1 MVTTSPARERM
12 LDFRRSSGSMQVIRV
27 HNRPQWMLYAEA
39 LVWAVVATA
48 ISWLFHD
55 ALVAARLLVFWPT
68 SVLIAWRCGLGPV
81 AVASL
86 LGSLLWDA
94 VSQRLSGVP
103 PGATSTELLS
113 LIVYVA
119 VSTSLG
125 FTVDHLRRARIR
137 VAQAT
142 NGMTEAMFVFD
153 PRWHLR
159 FVNTAGA
166 ALLHRI
172 GLKPADLK
180 GRDIWAGAPGAHG
193 TIFESETRRAS
204 RERVTVEFEARV
216 PQTEIWVRVRCVP
229 TEDGGVA
236 AFIRDVTAMK
246 RAETERV
253 RTEQR
258 YRALVEASTVMVFSS
273 DPSGKVS
280 EMPEWRAITGQPTL
294 ELRTSGMMEAIHPD
308 DREGVTE
315 AWRTALAMESPYS
328 IEYRIHQRDGL
339 YRWYRS
345 RAVPIHDN
353 GAIREWVGVFDD
365 IEEEHLARQRHAAV
379 DNALG
384 VLGTSLDFEWNLAAV
399 TRLVVP
405 TLADYCSIDI
415 VDESGALRRVS
426 STHVN
431 PQKEEILRDLWRKY
445 PYQEGDRGVPSV
457 VRNGVA
463 EMTEEIDVSEVVAYA
478 KTEEQRDMM
487 LALAP
492 RSFLC
497 VPMISHGHV
506 FGALAL
512 VYSDSGRRY
521 GVVERAAGEQIAARA
536 ATAIEN
542 ARLFADAQA
551 ASRAKSEFLATM
563 SHELRTP
570 LNAIAGYA
578 DLMAMGVRGPVTPDQ
593 LRDLTRIRQNQK
605 HLLEIITNILNFS
618 RIETGHI
625 RYDIRPC
632 ALGEVLERMEG
643 MIEPQARAREI
654 TYEYVPV
661 ASNVTVAADREK
673 LEQVLINLLGN
684 AVKFTPRGGQVTLSA
699 AEHGGRVRIAVGDT
713 GVGIKAELLDSIFQP
728 FVQLESAFTRTAEG
742 TGLGL
747 AISRE
752 LARGMGGELT
762 AASTPGEGS
771 VFTLE
776 LPSAE

>member
-1 MVTTSPARERM
+1 
-12 LDFRRSSGSMQVIRV
+12 MQVIKV
-27 HNRPQWMLYAEA
+27 HNRAPWLLYAEA
-39 LVWAVVATA
+39 LLTVLATVA
-48 ISWLFHD
+48 ISWYIRD
-55 ALVAARLLVFWPT
+55 VLVVTRFLLFWPA

-81 AVASL
+81 AVASFV
-86 LGSLLWDA
+86 GAMLWNAAFDRS
-94 VSQRLSGVP
+94 V
-103 PGATSTELLS
+103 GAPVVLTTTELVT
-113 LIVYVA
+113 IAVYVA
-119 VSTSLG
+119 VSMSLG

-153 PRWHLR
+153 AQWHLR
-159 FVNTAGA
+159 FVNSAGA
-166 ALLHRI
+166 QLLQQI
-172 GLKPADLK
+172 GMKLADVR
-180 GRDIWAGAPGAHG
+180 GRDIWAGAPGATG
-193 TIFESETRRAS
+193 TIFEAETRRAH
-204 RERVTVEFEARV
+204 RDRVTVDFEAQV
-216 PQTEIWVRVRCVP
+216 PKTETWVRVRCVP
-229 TEDGGVA
+229 TDDGGIA
-236 AFIRDVTAMK
+236 AFIRDVTATK
-246 RAETERV
+246 RAEIERA
-253 RTEQR
+253 RTEER

-273 DPSGKVS
+273 DPSGQVS
-280 EMPEWRAITGQPTL
+280 EMPEWRALTGQPTS
-294 ELRTSGMMEAIHPD
+294 ELRTSGLMDAIHPE
-308 DREGVTE
+308 DRERATE
-315 AWRTALAMESPYS
+315 VWRTALATEKPYT
-328 IEYRIHQRDGL
+328 IEYRIHQRDGS

-345 RAVPIHDN
+345 RAVPILEDGN
-353 GAIREWVGVFDD
+353 IREWVGVFDD

-405 TLADYCSIDI
+405 TLADYCSVDI
-415 VDESGALRRVS
+415 VDEAGALRRVS
-426 STHVN
+426 STHID
-431 PQKEEILRDLWRKY
+431 PRKEEVLRELWRKY
-445 PYQEGDRGVPSV
+445 PYQKDDRGVPSV
-457 VRNGVA
+457 VRTGVA
-463 EMTEEIDVSEVVAYA
+463 EMTPVIDVNDVVTYA
-478 KTEEQRDMM
+478 RTEEQRDML

-512 VYSDSGRRY
+512 VYSDSGRTY
-521 GVVERAAGEQIAARA
+521 SPIERAAVEQIAARA

-542 ARLFADAQA
+542 ARLYSDAQA
-551 ASRAKSEFLATM
+551 ANRAKSEFLATM

-593 LRDLTRIRQNQK
+593 LRDLARIRQNQK

-618 RIETGHI
+618 RIEAGHI
-625 RYDIRPC
+625 LYDIRPC

-643 MIEPQARAREI
+643 VIEPQARAREV
-654 TYEYVPV
+654 TYAYLPV
-661 ASNVTVAADREK
+661 APNVAVAADREK

-684 AVKFTPRGGQVTLSA
+684 AVKFTPRGGHITLSA
-699 AEHGGRVRIAVGDT
+699 AAQGGRVRIEVRDT
-713 GVGIKAELLDSIFQP
+713 GVGIKPDLLESIFQP

-762 AASTPGEGS
+762 ASSTPGEGS
-771 VFTLE
+771 VFKLE
-776 LPSAE
+776 LRGAE

>member
-1 MVTTSPARERM
+1 
-12 LDFRRSSGSMQVIRV
+12 MQVIKV
-27 HNRPQWMLYAEA
+27 HNRAPWLLYAEA
-39 LVWAVVATA
+39 LLTVLATVA
-48 ISWLFHD
+48 ISWYIRD
-55 ALVAARLLVFWPT
+55 VLVVTRFLLFWPA

-81 AVASL
+81 AVASFV
-86 LGSLLWDA
+86 GAMLWNAAFDRS
-94 VSQRLSGVP
+94 V
-103 PGATSTELLS
+103 GAPVVLTTTELVT
-113 LIVYVA
+113 IAVYVA
-119 VSTSLG
+119 VSMSLG

-153 PRWHLR
+153 AQWHLR
-159 FVNTAGA
+159 FVNSAGA
-166 ALLHRI
+166 QLLQQI
-172 GLKPADLK
+172 GMKLADVR
-180 GRDIWAGAPGAHG
+180 GRDIWAGAPGATG
-193 TIFESETRRAS
+193 TIFEAETRRAH
-204 RERVTVEFEARV
+204 RDRVTVDFEAQV
-216 PQTEIWVRVRCVP
+216 PKTETWVRVRCVP
-229 TEDGGVA
+229 TDDGGIA
-236 AFIRDVTAMK
+236 AFIRDVTATK
-246 RAETERV
+246 RAEIERA
-253 RTEQR
+253 RTEER

-273 DPSGKVS
+273 DPSGQVS
-280 EMPEWRAITGQPTL
+280 EMPEWRALTGQPTS
-294 ELRTSGMMEAIHPD
+294 ELRTSGLMDAIHPE
-308 DREGVTE
+308 DRERATE
-315 AWRTALAMESPYS
+315 VWRTALATEKPYT
-328 IEYRIHQRDGL
+328 IEYRIHQRDGS

-345 RAVPIHDN
+345 RAVPILED
-353 GAIREWVGVFDD
+353 GIIREWVGVFDD

-405 TLADYCSIDI
+405 TLADYCSVDI
-415 VDESGALRRVS
+415 VDEAGALRRVS
-426 STHVN
+426 STHID
-431 PQKEEILRDLWRKY
+431 PRKEEVLRELWRKY
-445 PYQEGDRGVPSV
+445 PYQKDDRGVPSV
-457 VRNGVA
+457 VRTGVA
-463 EMTEEIDVSEVVAYA
+463 EMTPVIDVNDVVTYA
-478 KTEEQRDMM
+478 RTEEQRDML

-512 VYSDSGRRY
+512 VYSDSGRTY
-521 GVVERAAGEQIAARA
+521 SPIERAAVEQIAARA

-542 ARLFADAQA
+542 ARLYSDAQA
-551 ASRAKSEFLATM
+551 ANRAKSEFLATM

-593 LRDLTRIRQNQK
+593 LRDLARIRQNQK

-618 RIETGHI
+618 RIEAGHI
-625 RYDIRPC
+625 LYDIRPC
-632 ALGEVLERMEG
+632 ALGDVLERMEG
-643 MIEPQARAREI
+643 VIEPQARAREV
-654 TYEYVPV
+654 TYAYLPV
-661 ASNVTVAADREK
+661 APNVAVAADREK

-684 AVKFTPRGGQVTLSA
+684 AVKFTPRGGHITLSA
-699 AEHGGRVRIAVGDT
+699 AAQGGRVRIEVRDT
-713 GVGIKAELLDSIFQP
+713 GVGIKPDLLESIFQP

-762 AASTPGEGS
+762 ASSTPGEGS

-776 LPSAE
+776 LRGAE

>member
-1 MVTTSPARERM
+1 MS
-12 LDFRRSSGSMQVIRV
+12 DFRRSSGSMQVIKV
-27 HNRPQWMLYAEA
+27 HNRAPWLLYAEA
-39 LVWAVVATA
+39 LLTVLATVA
-48 ISWLFHD
+48 ISWYIRD
-55 ALVAARLLVFWPT
+55 VLVVTRFLLFWPA

-81 AVASL
+81 AVASFV
-86 LGSLLWDA
+86 GAMLWNAAFDRS
-94 VSQRLSGVP
+94 V
-103 PGATSTELLS
+103 GAPVVLTTTELVT
-113 LIVYVA
+113 IAVYVA
-119 VSTSLG
+119 VSMSLG

-153 PRWHLR
+153 AQWHLR
-159 FVNTAGA
+159 FVNSAGA
-166 ALLHRI
+166 QLLQQI
-172 GLKPADLK
+172 GMKLADVR
-180 GRDIWAGAPGAHG
+180 GRDIWAGAPGATG
-193 TIFESETRRAS
+193 TIFEAETRRAH
-204 RERVTVEFEARV
+204 RDRVTVDFEAQV
-216 PQTEIWVRVRCVP
+216 PKTETWVRVRCVP
-229 TEDGGVA
+229 TDDGGIA
-236 AFIRDVTAMK
+236 AFIRDVTATK
-246 RAETERV
+246 RAEIERA
-253 RTEQR
+253 RTEER

-273 DPSGKVS
+273 DPSGQVS
-280 EMPEWRAITGQPTL
+280 EMPEWRALTGQPTS
-294 ELRTSGMMEAIHPD
+294 ELRTSGLMDAIHPE
-308 DREGVTE
+308 DRERATE
-315 AWRTALAMESPYS
+315 VWRTALATEKPYT
-328 IEYRIHQRDGL
+328 IEYRIHQRDGS

-345 RAVPIHDN
+345 RAVPILED
-353 GAIREWVGVFDD
+353 GIIREWVGVFDD

-405 TLADYCSIDI
+405 TLADYCSVDI
-415 VDESGALRRVS
+415 VDEAGALRRVS
-426 STHVN
+426 STHID
-431 PQKEEILRDLWRKY
+431 PRKEEVLRELWRKY
-445 PYQEGDRGVPSV
+445 PYQKDDRGVPSV
-457 VRNGVA
+457 VRTGVA
-463 EMTEEIDVSEVVAYA
+463 EMTPVIDVNDVVTYA
-478 KTEEQRDMM
+478 RTEEQRDML

-512 VYSDSGRRY
+512 VYSDSGRTY
-521 GVVERAAGEQIAARA
+521 SPIERAAVEQIAARA

-542 ARLFADAQA
+542 ARLYSDAQA
-551 ASRAKSEFLATM
+551 ANRAKSEFLATM

-593 LRDLTRIRQNQK
+593 LRDLARIRQNQK

-618 RIETGHI
+618 RIEAGHI
-625 RYDIRPC
+625 LYDIRPC
-632 ALGEVLERMEG
+632 ALGDVLERMEG
-643 MIEPQARAREI
+643 VIEPQARAREV
-654 TYEYVPV
+654 TYAYLPV
-661 ASNVTVAADREK
+661 APNVAVAADREK

-684 AVKFTPRGGQVTLSA
+684 AVKFTPRGGHITLSA
-699 AEHGGRVRIAVGDT
+699 AAQGGRVRIEVRDT
-713 GVGIKAELLDSIFQP
+713 GVGIKPDLLESIFQP

-762 AASTPGEGS
+762 ASSTPGEGS

-776 LPSAE
+776 LRGAE

>member
-1 MVTTSPARERM
+1 M
-12 LDFRRSSGSMQVIRV
+12 LDIRRSSGSMRVIRV
-27 HNRPQWMLYAEA
+27 HRRSTWLLYAEA
-39 LVWAVVATA
+39 LLTFLAAAVL
-48 ISWLFHD
+48 SWVLRD
-55 ALVAARLLVFWPT
+55 ALVGTRLLLFWPT
-68 SVLIAWRCGLGPV
+68 SVLVAWRCGLGPV

-86 LGSLLWDA
+86 FGALVWNV
-94 VSQRLSGVP
+94 VSDWSV
-103 PGATSTELLS
+103 GAPASITSSELFS
-113 LIVYVA
+113 MTVYVA

-153 PRWHLR
+153 SQWHLR
-159 FVNTAGA
+159 FVNSAGA
-166 ALLHRI
+166 TLLRRL
-172 GLKPADLK
+172 GMKLADLK
-180 GRDIWAGAPGAHG
+180 GRDIWAGAPAANG
-193 TIFESETRRAS
+193 TIFEAETRRAH
-204 RERVTVEFEARV
+204 RERVTVDFEAQV
-216 PQTEIWVRVRCVP
+216 PKTDIWVRVRCVP

-236 AFIRDVTAMK
+236 AFIRDVTATK
-246 RAETERV
+246 RAEIERA
-253 RTEQR
+253 RTEER

-273 DPSGKVS
+273 DPSGRVS
-280 EMPEWRAITGQPTL
+280 EMPEWRALTGQPTS
-294 ELRTSGMMEAIHPD
+294 ELRTSGMMDAIHPE
-308 DREGVTE
+308 DRDRVAD
-315 AWRTALAMESPYS
+315 AWRAALATETAYT
-328 IEYRIHQRDGL
+328 IEYRIHQRDGA

-345 RAVPIHDN
+345 RAVPVHED
-353 GAIREWVGVFDD
+353 GVIREWVGVFDD
-365 IEEEHLARQRHAAV
+365 IEDEHLARQRHAAV
-379 DNALG
+379 DNALS
-384 VLGTSLDFEWNLAAV
+384 VLGTSLDYEWNLAAV

-405 TLADYCSIDI
+405 TLADYCSVDI
-415 VDESGALRRVS
+415 VDEAGELRRVS
-426 STHVN
+426 STHVD

-445 PYQEGDRGVPSV
+445 PYGKDDRGVPSV
-457 VRNGVA
+457 VKNGAA
-463 EMTEEIDVSEVVAYA
+463 EMTPVIDVGEVVSYA

-492 RSFLC
+492 RSFLS

-512 VYSDSGRRY
+512 VYSDSGRTY
-521 GVVERAAGEQIAARA
+521 GAAERAAVEQIASRA

-593 LRDLTRIRQNQK
+593 LRDLNRIRQNQQ

-618 RIETGHI
+618 RIEAGHI

-632 ALGEVLERMEG
+632 ALGDVLDRMEG
-643 MIEPQARAREI
+643 VIEPQARAREL
-654 TYEYVPV
+654 TYEYLSVRSTI
-661 ASNVTVAADREK
+661 AVAADREK
-673 LEQVLINLLGN
+673 LEQILINLLGN
-684 AVKFTPRGGQVTLSA
+684 AVKFTPPGGHITLSA
-699 AEHGGRVRIAVGDT
+699 SEQDGHVRIDVSDT
-713 GVGIKAELLDSIFQP
+713 GMGIKPDLLDSIFEP

-752 LARGMGGELT
+752 LARGMGGELS
-762 AASTPGEGS
+762 AASTPGKGS

-776 LPSAE
+776 LRSAE

>member
-1 MVTTSPARERM
+1 M

-27 HNRPQWMLYAEA
+27 HTRPAWLLYGEA
-39 LVWAVVATA
+39 LLASLAAVAL
-48 ISWLFHD
+48 SWFFRDSLGGT
-55 ALVAARLLVFWPT
+55 RLLLFWPT
-68 SVLIAWRCGLGPV
+68 SVFVAWRCGLGPV
-81 AVASL
+81 AIASL
-86 LGSLLWDA
+86 FGAVLWDA
-94 VSQRLSGVP
+94 VLDSSA
-103 PGATSTELLS
+103 GASFALTTTELFTLV
-113 LIVYVA
+113 IYVA

-153 PRWHLR
+153 AQWHLR
-159 FVNTAGA
+159 FVNDAGT

-172 GLKPADLK
+172 GMKQSDLK
-180 GRDIWAGAPGAHG
+180 GRDIWAGARGASG
-193 TIFESETRRAS
+193 TIFEAETRRAQ
-204 RERVTVEFEARV
+204 RERMAVAFEAQV
-216 PQTEIWVRVRCVP
+216 PKTDIWVHVRIVP
-229 TEDGGVA
+229 TQDGGVA
-236 AFIRDVTAMK
+236 GFVRDVTATK
-246 RAETERV
+246 RAELERT
-253 RTEQR
+253 RTEER

-273 DPSGKVS
+273 DPSGRVS
-280 EMPEWRAITGQPTL
+280 EMPEWRALTGQPTS
-294 ELRTSGMMEAIHPD
+294 ELRTSGLIDALHPD
-308 DREGVTE
+308 DRERVAD
-315 AWRTALAMESPYS
+315 AWRTALATENPYT
-328 IEYRIHQRDGL
+328 IEYRMHQRDGS

-345 RAVPIHDN
+345 RAVPIHEN

-365 IEEEHLARQRHAAV
+365 IEDEHLARQRHAAV

-384 VLGTSLDFEWNLAAV
+384 VLGTSLDYEWNLAAV
-399 TRLVVP
+399 TRLLVP
-405 TLADYCSIDI
+405 TLADYCSIDL
-415 VDESGALRRVS
+415 VDEAGAIRRVS
-426 STHVN
+426 STHID

-445 PYQEGDRGVPSV
+445 PYQPGDRGVPSV
-457 VRNGVA
+457 VKNGVA
-463 EMTEEIDVSEVVAYA
+463 EMSPTIGVDEVVSYA

-497 VPMISHGHV
+497 VPMISHGQV

-512 VYSDSGRRY
+512 VYSDSGRSY
-521 GVVERAAGEQIAARA
+521 GGAERAAVEQIAARA

-542 ARLFADAQA
+542 ARLFSDAQA
-551 ASRAKSEFLATM
+551 ASRAKSAFLATM

-578 DLMAMGVRGPVTPDQ
+578 DLIAMGVRGPVTPDQ

-618 RIETGHI
+618 RIESGHI
-625 RYDIRPC
+625 KYDIRPC

-643 MIEPQARAREI
+643 VIEPQSRARDI
-654 TYEYVPV
+654 TYEYQPV
-661 ASNVTVAADREK
+661 RASMAVAADREK
-673 LEQVLINLLGN
+673 LEQILINLLAN
-684 AVKFTPRGGQVTLSA
+684 AVKFTPRGGHITLSA
-699 AEHGGRVRIAVGDT
+699 AEQGGRVRIEVRDT
-713 GVGIKAELLDSIFQP
+713 GVGIKPDLLNSIFEP
-728 FVQLESAFTRTAEG
+728 FVQLESAFTRTVEG

-776 LPSAE
+776 LRGAE

>member
-1 MVTTSPARERM
+1 MS
-12 LDFRRSSGSMQVIRV
+12 DFRRSSGSMQVIKV
-27 HNRPQWMLYAEA
+27 HNRAPWLLYAEA
-39 LVWAVVATA
+39 LLTVLATVA
-48 ISWLFHD
+48 ISWYIRD
-55 ALVAARLLVFWPT
+55 VLVVTRFLLFWPA

-81 AVASL
+81 AVASFV
-86 LGSLLWDA
+86 GAMLWNAAFDRS
-94 VSQRLSGVP
+94 V
-103 PGATSTELLS
+103 GAPVVLTTTELVT
-113 LIVYVA
+113 IAVYVA
-119 VSTSLG
+119 VSMSLG

-153 PRWHLR
+153 AQWHLR
-159 FVNTAGA
+159 FVNSAGA
-166 ALLHRI
+166 QLLQQI
-172 GLKPADLK
+172 GMKLADVR
-180 GRDIWAGAPGAHG
+180 GRDIWAGAPGATG
-193 TIFESETRRAS
+193 TIFEAETRRAH
-204 RERVTVEFEARV
+204 RDRVTVDFEAQV
-216 PQTEIWVRVRCVP
+216 PKTETWVRVRCVP
-229 TEDGGVA
+229 TDDGGIA
-236 AFIRDVTAMK
+236 AFIRDVTATK
-246 RAETERV
+246 RAEIERA
-253 RTEQR
+253 RTEER

-273 DPSGKVS
+273 DPSGQVS
-280 EMPEWRAITGQPTL
+280 EMPEWRALTGQPTS
-294 ELRTSGMMEAIHPD
+294 ELRTSGLMDAIHPE
-308 DREGVTE
+308 DRERATE
-315 AWRTALAMESPYS
+315 VWRTALATEKPYT
-328 IEYRIHQRDGL
+328 IEYRIHQRDGS

-345 RAVPIHDN
+345 RAVPILED
-353 GAIREWVGVFDD
+353 GIIREWVGVFDD

-405 TLADYCSIDI
+405 TLADYCSVDI
-415 VDESGALRRVS
+415 VDEAGALRRVS
-426 STHVN
+426 STHID
-431 PQKEEILRDLWRKY
+431 PRKEEVLRELWRKY
-445 PYQEGDRGVPSV
+445 PYQKDDRGVPSV
-457 VRNGVA
+457 VRTGVA
-463 EMTEEIDVSEVVAYA
+463 EMTPVIDVNDVVTYA
-478 KTEEQRDMM
+478 RTEEQRDML

-512 VYSDSGRRY
+512 VYSDSGRTY
-521 GVVERAAGEQIAARA
+521 SPIERAAVEQIAARA

-542 ARLFADAQA
+542 ARLYSDAQA
-551 ASRAKSEFLATM
+551 ANRAKSEFLATM

-593 LRDLTRIRQNQK
+593 LRDLARIRQNQK

-618 RIETGHI
+618 RIEAGHI
-625 RYDIRPC
+625 LYDIRPC
-632 ALGEVLERMEG
+632 ALGDVLERMEG
-643 MIEPQARAREI
+643 VIEPQARAREV
-654 TYEYVPV
+654 TYAYLPV
-661 ASNVTVAADREK
+661 APNVAVAADREK

-684 AVKFTPRGGQVTLSA
+684 AVKFTPRGGHITLSA
-699 AEHGGRVRIAVGDT
+699 AAQGGRVRIEVRDT
-713 GVGIKAELLDSIFQP
+713 GIGIKPDLLESIFQP

-762 AASTPGEGS
+762 ASSTPGEGS

-776 LPSAE
+776 LRGAE